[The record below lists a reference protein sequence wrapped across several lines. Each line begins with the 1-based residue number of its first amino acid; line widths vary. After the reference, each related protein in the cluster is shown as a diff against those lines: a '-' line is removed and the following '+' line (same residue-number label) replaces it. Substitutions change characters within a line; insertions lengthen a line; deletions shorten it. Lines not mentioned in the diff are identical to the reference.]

1 MIAMMEENFVDLS
14 KISVIIPYSDLEK
27 ILTLARDVEVM
38 KAQYLRMQEQYSAIY
53 GMFSEVL
60 QIVRETREFVK
71 DT

>member
-1 MIAMMEENFVDLS
+1 MPGENFVDPS
-14 KISVIIPYSDLEK
+14 KLSVIIPYSDLEK
-27 ILTLARDVEVM
+27 FINLARDMEVM
-38 KAQYLRMQEQYSAIY
+38 KAQYTRMQEQYSAIY

>member
-1 MIAMMEENFVDLS
+1 MPGENSVDPS
-14 KISVIIPYSDLEK
+14 KLPVIIPYSDLEK
-27 ILTLARDVEVM
+27 FINLARDMEVM
-38 KAQYLRMQEQYSAIY
+38 KALYARMQEQYSAIY